1 MLNLLENNESE
12 QRISIFYGIITTGI
26 SDMEA
31 ELLLETFSNHSTQ
44 VANSVQ
50 KEPLKKEQIF
60 INFLEVTS

>member
-1 MLNLLENNESE
+1 
-12 QRISIFYGIITTGI
+12 
-26 SDMEA
+26 MEA

-44 VANSVQ
+44 AANSVQ